1 MQKGWR
7 KTRVTVGKM
16 TSSVKKRFPTL
27 ADFRV
32 KRKMMRQD
40 RHAGRETPERHEHSK
55 NAENPFIAAA
65 ECFRDRPHG
74 SPQYISALAAAL
86 AGFSVPGYSD
96 GDDLRKL
103 LWRDFR
109 NKLLSC
115 SGAQRLDSFRRAQWS
130 LRLARIARCRSKSSA
145 ADAWPFRSHPG
156 RGQNQAPLRFSNRL
170 SPTNRADDLR
180 SGILSRLWIRIG
192 N

>member
-1 MQKGWR
+1 M
-7 KTRVTVGKM
+7 RVTVGKM
-16 TSSVKKRFPTL
+16 ISSVKKRFPTL

-40 RHAGRETPERHEHSK
+40 RHAGRETPERREHSK
-55 NAENPFIAAA
+55 NAENPFIAAP
-65 ECFRDRPHG
+65 ECFRDGPDS
-74 SPQYISALAAAL
+74 SPRYISALAAAL
-86 AGFSVPGYSD
+86 AGFSVPGYSYA
-96 GDDLRKL
+96 DDLREL
-103 LWRDFR
+103 LRRDFR

-115 SGAQRLDSFRRAQWS
+115 SGAGRLDSFRRARWS

-156 RGQNQAPLRFSNRL
+156 RCQNQAPLRLSNRL
-170 SPTNRADDLR
+170 SSANRADDLR
-180 SGILSRLWIRIG
+180 SGILSWLWIRIG